1 MESNIYKLIDR
12 LAAKIMHLKPPLHII
27 AVCSGG
33 KAVGKEIT
41 RFLKSR
47 GIDATY
53 FEVWTN
59 IIDGQATIWK
69 SDFKKQNYVG
79 TALIAEDVIW
89 KGTSVN
95 AVKKMLQTMK
105 KKKVYTAVLLD
116 CNNKADFSIFH
127 G

>member
-12 LAAKIMHLKPPLHII
+12 LAVKVMHLKPPIHII

-41 RFLKSR
+41 RFLKAK
-47 GIDATY
+47 GVKAGY

-59 IIDGQATIWK
+59 IVNGRATIWK
-69 SDFKKQNYVG
+69 SDFKKKDYVG
-79 TALIAEDVIW
+79 TALVAEDVIW
-89 KGTSVN
+89 KGRSVK
-95 AVKKMLQTMK
+95 AVKKMLQAMK

-116 CNNKADFSIFH
+116 CHRQADFSIFH